1 MQLSGGPQQP
11 SWEGGFVRTPRT
23 PPGYGPAVYRAL
35 QVTCQRL
42 EAWLSCGECHH
53 GNASL
58 DLVTAALNL
67 IKTLL
72 NLFRR
77 PQLQIK
83 SFPIPYF
90 K

>member
-1 MQLSGGPQQP
+1 MCVCVTVYSN
-11 SWEGGFVRTPRT
+11 SSVFSFVYKSSITYMYT
-23 PPGYGPAVYRAL
+23 KFYRAL

-42 EAWLSCGECHH
+42 EAWLSCYVECHH

-58 DLVTAALNL
+58 NQVTTTPNL
-67 IKTLL
+67 IKALH

-77 PQLQIK
+77 PQLQTK

-90 K
+90 N